1 MPRMLDEMRRLAPLR
16 GYAAALAAVVLL
28 GLVIGA
34 IEARTHV
41 ANISMLYLVVVLGA
55 ATLSGRG
62 PAIAASIASFLAFN
76 WFFVEP
82 IHTLSVG
89 DPKEWFAL
97 VLFLVTAVITGQ
109 LAADQRDR
117 AREAADRARDATLM
131 FEVARVLGEPDLD
144 TALVAVTER
153 LRQGLGVAGAIVELE
168 GDDVPHRTIAGDAT
182 GVEGADVGS
191 LAGWIPSPRSAT
203 GSGARWIRVMNPR
216 GPSASARDG
225 RVHAVPLQAGGRR
238 IGTLAIIRASPR
250 PRSAD
255 DRILTSVATQLA
267 GAIERSRLRQRATD
281 AEILRRADELKDA
294 LLGAVSHDLRTPLA
308 SIVASAGS
316 LRQTDVLWTEA
327 ERESFLS
334 DIEHEARRLSRIV
347 GNLLDLSRVE
357 SGTLH
362 PERSW
367 YDLAALIDDVVGRLR
382 PLTQGHRVDVQVPED
397 LPPVS
402 LDYVEIDQV
411 LSNLLENAARH
422 TRPGTAIVV
431 SAAVE
436 GREAVV
442 EVSDDGPGVPKDAL
456 ARVFEPFFRGP
467 SSGTPRGTGLGLA
480 VARGL
485 VEAHGGHISVRNR
498 PEGGA
503 VFRFTLP
510 IEQPTRTRA
519 TATR

>member
-1 MPRMLDEMRRLAPLR
+1 MLDQMRRLAPFR
-16 GYAAALAAVVLL
+16 GYAAALAAIALVTV
-28 GLVIGA
+28 VIGT

-41 ANISMLYLVVVLGA
+41 ANISMLYLIAVLGA
-55 ATLSGRG
+55 ATLLGRG
-62 PAIAASIASFLAFN
+62 PAIAGSIASFLAFN

-97 VLFLVTAVITGQ
+97 VLFLVTAVITSQ

-117 AREAADRARDATLM
+117 EREAADRARDATLM

-144 TALVAVTER
+144 AALAAVTER
-153 LRQGLGVAGAIVELE
+153 LRQGLGVAGVMVELE
-168 GDDVPHRTIAGDAT
+168 GDELPRRTTAGDA
-182 GVEGADVGS
+182 GALERADIGS
-191 LAGWIPSPRSAT
+191 LAAWIPSPRSAT
-203 GSGARWIRVMNPR
+203 GAGARWIRVLSPHGSGTLPR
-216 GPSASARDG
+216 DE
-225 RVHAVPLQAGGRR
+225 RVHAVPLQTGGRR
-238 IGTLAIIRASPR
+238 IGTLAMIRAASR

-255 DRILTSVATQLA
+255 DRILTAVATQLA

-281 AEILRRADELKDA
+281 AEVLRRADELKSA

-316 LRQTDVLWTEA
+316 LRQTDVRWTDA

-347 GNLLDLSRVE
+347 SNLLDLSRME

-367 YDLAALIDDVVGRLR
+367 YDVAALIDDVVGRLR
-382 PLTQGHRVDVQVPED
+382 PLAELHRVEVRVPED

-411 LSNLLENAARH
+411 LSNLIENAVRH
-422 TRPGTAIVV
+422 TRPGTSIVV
-431 SAAVE
+431 SAAIK
-436 GREAVV
+436 GDEAIV
-442 EVSDDGPGVPKDAL
+442 EVADDGPGVPKDML
-456 ARVFEPFFRGP
+456 DRVFEPFFRGP
-467 SSGTPRGTGLGLA
+467 SGATPRGTGLGLA

-498 PEGGA
+498 AEGGA
-503 VFRFTLP
+503 VFSFTLP
-510 IEQPTRTRA
+510 IERPERTRTAA
-519 TATR
+519 TVP